1 MQSVSN
7 EPNNKIQRN
16 NKTFE
21 EAINNEYYKKIMH
34 KVCNENLKGVATKDE
49 IKSIMMNT
57 LWSCVQ
63 KFDNTKKVKFS
74 SYLYRSIQNNSRRIY
89 KKKAKDFKNL
99 EYIENYHGIIS
110 HNFLEKEEARDILMS
125 IQDINLELYNI
136 LIQKFYYN
144 MTNKEI
150 GQSNGYGKEAARKKL
165 KKAIELC
172 RELCIV

>member
-7 EPNNKIQRN
+7 ELNTKIQRN

-34 KVCNENLKGVATKDE
+34 KVCNENLKGIATKDE
-49 IKSIMMNT
+49 IKSLIMNT
-57 LWSCVQ
+57 LWNCIQ
-63 KFDNTKKVKFS
+63 KFDDNKKVKFS

-89 KKKAKDFKNL
+89 KSKAKEFRNI
-99 EYIENYHGIIS
+99 EYIENYHVIPD
-110 HNFLEKEEARDILMS
+110 NDFKNKQEAKDILMS
-125 IQDINLELYNI
+125 VVDLNPELHNI

-150 GQSNGYGKEAARKKL
+150 GKANGYGKEAARKKL

-172 RELCIV
+172 REL